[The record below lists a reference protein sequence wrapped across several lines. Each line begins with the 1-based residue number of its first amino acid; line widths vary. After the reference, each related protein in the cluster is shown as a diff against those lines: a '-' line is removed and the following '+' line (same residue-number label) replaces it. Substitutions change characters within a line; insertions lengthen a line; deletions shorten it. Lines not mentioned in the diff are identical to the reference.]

1 MLAPLFGERLSGSLG
16 NAVDII
22 AVIATILGTALMP
35 GLGVEQFVSVAPFV
49 GLFLAHISKG
59 RTIREIAI
67 GAVMRLLRAKQTD
80 PEPDRRQLP

>member
-1 MLAPLFGERLSGSLG
+1 M
-16 NAVDII
+16 
-22 AVIATILGTALMP
+22 
-35 GLGVEQFVSVAPFV
+35 
-49 GLFLAHISKG
+49 FLAHISKG